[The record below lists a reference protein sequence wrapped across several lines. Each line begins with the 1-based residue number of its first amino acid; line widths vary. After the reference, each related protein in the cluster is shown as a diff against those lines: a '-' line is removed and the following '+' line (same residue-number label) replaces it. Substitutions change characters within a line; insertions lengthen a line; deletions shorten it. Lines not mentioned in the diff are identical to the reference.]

1 MDRNDKMVK
10 LRTVFFPIL
19 CFVLIFA
26 PSVSAAAISPVEGL
40 EAFRRAFAGISDF
53 SADIIQEKQLTLMK
67 KKMIASGT
75 VRFRKPDSFFMEL
88 RSPYASRVLLKDNTL
103 SLKLP
108 NEAERQ
114 KMVLPAE
121 QGLSRWFAFLDR
133 PVKSMPGGFDVRAE
147 KRGTILSLRILPRA
161 KGAMKEL
168 QVTFREDGRLIRL
181 VIEENNGDRT
191 VIGFRNVKKNTGL
204 TDKDFQ
210 L

>member
-1 MDRNDKMVK
+1 MTNLKTALFSIVCCM
-10 LRTVFFPIL
+10 LM
-19 CFVLIFA
+19 CA
-26 PSVSAAAISPVEGL
+26 PSVSAAAISPLDGL
-40 EAFRRAFAGISDF
+40 EAFRRAFAGTRDF
-53 SADIIQEKQLTLMK
+53 SADITQEKQLTLMK
-67 KKMIASGT
+67 KKMVASGT

-88 RSPYASRVLLKDNTL
+88 HSPYASRVLLKDNTL
-103 SLKLP
+103 SIKLP

-121 QGLSRWFAFLDR
+121 QSLSRWFAFLDR

-147 KRGTILSLRILPRA
+147 KRGSLIFLRILPRT

-168 QVTFREDGRLIRL
+168 QVTFREDGRLVRL
-181 VIEENNGDRT
+181 AIEENNGDRT

>member
-1 MDRNDKMVK
+1 MTT
-10 LRTVFFPIL
+10 LRTALYSIA
-19 CFVLIFA
+19 CFVLISA

-40 EAFRRAFAGISDF
+40 EAFRRAFAGTRDF
-53 SADIIQEKQLTLMK
+53 SADITQEKQLTLMK

-88 RSPYASRVLLKDNTL
+88 HSPYASRVLLKDNTL
-103 SLKLP
+103 SIKLP

-114 KMVLPAE
+114 KMVLPPE

-133 PVKSMPGGFDVRAE
+133 PVKSLPGGFDVRAE
-147 KRGTILSLRILPRA
+147 KRGTIISLRILPRT

-168 QVTFREDGRLIRL
+168 LVTFREDGRLVRL
-181 VIEENNGDRT
+181 VMEENNGDRT

>member
-1 MDRNDKMVK
+1 MTG
-10 LRTVFFPIL
+10 LRTVVFPII
-19 CFVLIFA
+19 CFVLISA
-26 PSVSAAAISPVEGL
+26 PSVSAAAISPVDGL
-40 EAFRRAFAGISDF
+40 EAFRRAFAGTRDF

-67 KKMIASGT
+67 KKLIASGT

-121 QGLSRWFAFLDR
+121 QGLARWFAFLDR

-147 KRGTILSLRILPRA
+147 KRGSIFSLRIFPRA

-168 QVTFREDGRLIRL
+168 QVTFREDGRLVRL
-181 VIEENNGDRT
+181 VIGENNGDRT

>member
-1 MDRNDKMVK
+1 MIN
-10 LRTVFFPIL
+10 LRPVLFWMF
-19 CFVLIFA
+19 CFVVISA
-26 PSVSAAAISPVEGL
+26 TSASAAALSPVEGL
-40 EAFRRAFAGISDF
+40 EAFRRAFAGIRDF
-53 SADIIQEKQLTLMK
+53 SADIAQEKQLTLMK
-67 KKMIASGT
+67 KKLTANGT

-88 RSPYASRVLLKDNTL
+88 HSPSASRVLLKDNTL

-114 KMVLPAE
+114 NMVLPAE
-121 QGLSRWFAFLDR
+121 QGLSRWFAFLAR
-133 PVKSMPGGFDVRAE
+133 PVKSIPGGFDVRAE
-147 KRGTILSLRILPRA
+147 KRGTVLSLRILPKT
-161 KGAMKEL
+161 KGALKEL
-168 QVTFREDGRLIRL
+168 LVVFREDGRLVRL

>member
-1 MDRNDKMVK
+1 MSK
-10 LRTVFFPIL
+10 LRTVVFPII
-19 CFVLIFA
+19 CFVLISA
-26 PSVSAAAISPVEGL
+26 PAVSAAAISPIEGL
-40 EAFRRAFAGISDF
+40 EAFRRAFAGIRDF
-53 SADIIQEKQLTLMK
+53 SADITQEKQLTLMK

-88 RSPYASRVLLKDNTL
+88 HSPYTSRVLLKDNML

-147 KRGTILSLRILPRA
+147 KRGAILSLRILPRT

-168 QVTFREDGRLIRL
+168 QVTFREDGRLVRL

-210 L
+210 M